1 LQLARRNESIGIKWR
16 PAQSCGGVAEA
27 YQRLA
32 ANRQL
37 AKRKLKK
44 RKKLKAGGEMVAM
57 KYQRD
62 GVK

>member
-1 LQLARRNESIGIKWR
+1 MKGGIKWR
-16 PAQSCGGVAEA
+16 PAQSCGGVEEA

-44 RKKLKAGGEMVAM
+44 RKNIKAGDAMVAM
-57 KYQRD
+57 KYQ
-62 GVK
+62 